1 MATFDCE
8 VLGYVQYNPE
18 LSYAE
23 LIECEEELKLQLA
36 DVLHVQGA
44 NHVDFIGL
52 DDGLRIQF
60 VLADYDE
67 NLLHSICDAVIPFFP
82 VQTIAR
88 LYAIQKDLESSTL
101 FQFEKGAWKEAGI
114 DISSGFCV

>member
-23 LIECEEELKLQLA
+23 LIECEDELKEKLA
-36 DVLHVQGA
+36 ETLHVYGA
-44 NHVDFIGL
+44 DHVDFIGL

-60 VLADYDE
+60 VLSDYDE
-67 NLLHSICDAVIPFFP
+67 GLLHTICDAVVPFFP
-82 VQTIAR
+82 IQTIAR
-88 LYAIQKDLESSTL
+88 LYAIQKNLEMSHL
-101 FQFEKGAWKEAGI
+101 YQFTNGTWKESGI
-114 DISSGFCV
+114 DISSGTCA

>member
-23 LIECEEELKLQLA
+23 LIECEDELKEKLSEA
-36 DVLHVQGA
+36 LHAHGA
-44 NHVDFIGL
+44 EHLDFFAL

-60 VLADYDE
+60 VLSDYDE
-67 NLLHSICDAVIPFFP
+67 SQLHGICDAVVPFFP
-82 VQTIAR
+82 IQTVAR
-88 LYAIQKDLESSTL
+88 LYAIQKNLESSSL
-101 FQFEKGAWKEAGI
+101 YQFANGGWKEAGI
-114 DISSGFCV
+114 DISSGTCV